1 MHHSALLS
9 LAICTFLVA
18 NSADAAPVLED
29 TLGEALGSLQE
40 RGDALGEAM
49 QIMAM
54 LAAPVDPNASKEQL
68 QAREKVVKGK
78 LKELANNPAFKES
91 GEDPATM
98 DMKTLSKKEKD
109 IKEKIKEVQQKKK
122 KEGDAP
128 PSAAAAD
135 AKEDKEEAQKAAE
148 EAKKTEKAAEVK
160 EAKADK
166 KAEKAKEKLVEKK
179 DKIKK
184 KLL

>member
-1 MHHSALLS
+1 
-9 LAICTFLVA
+9 
-18 NSADAAPVLED
+18 
-29 TLGEALGSLQE
+29 
-40 RGDALGEAM
+40 M

-54 LAAPVDPNASKEQL
+54 LAAPVDPNASREQL

-135 AKEDKEEAQKAAE
+135 AKEDAQKAAE

-160 EAKADK
+160 EAK
-166 KAEKAKEKLVEKK
+166 
-179 DKIKK
+179 
-184 KLL
+184 

>member
-1 MHHSALLS
+1 MGTTARSGSGAPCVRGGEMPMHHSALLS

-98 DMKTLSKKEKD
+98 DMKTLSKK
-109 IKEKIKEVQQKKK
+109 K

-166 KAEKAKEKLVEKK
+166 KAEKAKEKLV
-179 DKIKK
+179 
-184 KLL
+184 